1 MKTQKSML
9 NFLVNSLSLPIT
21 AILGIILT
29 QMTIQSYGS
38 DINGLNVVITQIITV
53 ILVLEGGLG
62 VALNAILYKPY
73 VDQHT
78 RHIKEILV
86 AAKNVFRII
95 GVAFSIVAF
104 IIALLLPKLL
114 NSELDAQLIT
124 ILFFMALLPTS
135 LYLYFSLKYKALYDV
150 SQSEYIISGINII
163 TNTLGQIFAIISIY
177 LQCEITV
184 VRFWIMFFLVLRSI
198 LIWWNSQKRYPEYRF
213 NNEKKDY
220 SFLKSMP
227 TVISIKVTSLIYG
240 TAPVLYISFAL
251 GTMVTSVYSIYSM
264 IFGLIKTFI
273 YALVNAP
280 INAFGQLMSEKDKFN
295 DTREKFL
302 MYEILTIMF
311 LMILLTTC
319 IIVILPFIE
328 LFTRGVTDINYIDP
342 TIALLLFLITFF
354 EIVHIPS
361 GILMQV
367 TGKFKE
373 NKVMQYITTIFLLIS
388 MFALANNFSLYGVL
402 LANVLGNIVLAFLE
416 IRFTHKQILNEGLL
430 LIYKSM
436 GINLL
441 ISFLLIYTIK
451 QFVVIDNYVSFII
464 TSGLLL
470 ITTGILFY
478 IVNFLFFKSYIIQ
491 ANILI
496 MRIIK
501 RISIN
506 RKR

>member
-9 NFLVNSLSLPIT
+9 NFLVNALSLPIT

-29 QMTIQSYGS
+29 KMTIQYYGS

-78 RHIKEILV
+78 RHIKEILA

-95 GVAFSIVAF
+95 GAAFSIVAF
-104 IIALLLPKLL
+104 IIALLLPKFL

-124 ILFFMALLPTS
+124 ILFFLAFLPTS
-135 LYLYFSLKYKALYDV
+135 IYLYFSLKRKALYDV
-150 SQSEYIISGINII
+150 SQSEYIISCISII
-163 TNTLGQIFAIISIY
+163 TNILGQIFAIISIY

-198 LIWWNSQKRYPEYRF
+198 LIWWNSKKRYREYSF
-213 NNEKKDY
+213 DNGKKDY

-227 TVISIKVTSLIYG
+227 SVISIKVTSLIYG

-251 GTMVTSVYSIYSM
+251 GTMVASVYSVYNM
-264 IFGLIKTFI
+264 VFGLIKTFI
-273 YALVNAP
+273 YAFVNAP
-280 INAFGQLMSEKDKFN
+280 FNAFGQMLTNNDKLN
-295 DTREKFL
+295 DTREKFYV
-302 MYEILTIMF
+302 YEILTIMI
-311 LMILLTTC
+311 LTILLTTC
-319 IIVILPFIE
+319 VLVIIPFVE
-328 LFTRGVTDINYIDP
+328 LFTKGVKDINYIDP

-354 EIVHIPS
+354 EIIHIPS

-373 NKVMQYITTIFLLIS
+373 NKIMQYITTIVLLVS
-388 MFALANNFSLYGVL
+388 MFALANNFSLYGIL
-402 LANVLGNIVLAFLE
+402 LANLLGNLVLSFLE
-416 IRFTHKQILNEGLL
+416 IRFTHKQILKTDSL
-430 LIYKSM
+430 LIYKTI

-441 ISFLLIYTIK
+441 VSFLLIYAIK
-451 QFVVIDNYVSFII
+451 PFVVIDNYVSFILN
-464 TSGLLL
+464 SGILL
-470 ITTGILFY
+470 IVIGTFFY
-478 IVNFLFFKSYIIQ
+478 IVNFLFFKSYISM

-496 MRIIK
+496 VRIIK
-501 RISIN
+501 R
-506 RKR
+506 